1 MHANQSGAQK
11 GGGRQTRADRQT
23 YRQTDRQTV
32 RQRGRQTDNA
42 LVDIFPCSPPLALGT
57 TLLITVVLIV
67 IAVLVLQRL
76 KEEVRKIK
84 VGRRGWR
91 KIMVG
96 GRG

>member
-1 MHANQSGAQK
+1 MRTNQEHRK
-11 GGGRQTRADRQT
+11 EVVDRQEQT
-23 YRQTDRQTV
+23 GRHTGRQTDRQTD
-32 RQRGRQTDNA
+32 RQRGRQTDNGQ
-42 LVDIFPCSPPLALGT
+42 VDLFPCSPPLALGT